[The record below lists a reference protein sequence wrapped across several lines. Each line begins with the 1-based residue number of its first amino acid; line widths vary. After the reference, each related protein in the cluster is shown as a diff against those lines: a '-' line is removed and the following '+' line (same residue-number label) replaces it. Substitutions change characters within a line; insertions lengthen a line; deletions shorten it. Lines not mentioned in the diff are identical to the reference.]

1 MPLIS
6 PLISSRR
13 WLVVLMLICTLM
25 VWGCGPAR
33 DNAPTSEATST
44 SAAPT
49 AEAAPVAT
57 EAAAAPESAT
67 NESGATIVEFWT
79 FDHLPERI
87 GVYEAVAARFMA
99 ANPGVEI
106 RMVPKDEATIYPEL
120 IEAANVGQMPDLVML
135 GVERLPGLASAGW
148 VDEQAASAVIRSIGI
163 DDFRAGSLEMVTN
176 LESQQQWA
184 IPFSGWLQAIWYRK
198 DVFDAQGLSAPST
211 WDQINAAC
219 DALTQAGTQSN
230 GVTYAIALPSAP
242 DQNYGHQVFEQIA
255 ISNQAWPLALSGEVT
270 FNTPEMIDA
279 LRFFANLQ
287 RCSAPGPLSAE
298 QAADYYLN
306 GEAAMIFYSTYFI
319 DDMVLGGQRPGGRVV
334 QPNPTDL
341 AQRTSFASG
350 MVGPKGSSTYGQ
362 MVALA
367 ITQGADSAAR
377 DVARFFSTDGY
388 LEILGISPMGKI
400 PQRHSMATKW
410 TELSPV
416 FANYSAATLGHI
428 ANGFDNSHRWVLR
441 GGYTNNQRAVIS
453 DIESQLLIPQA
464 LDKILKGEF
473 TPESAAEWLQAQ
485 TQTLIDTKQ

>member
-6 PLISSRR
+6 PLIFSRR
-13 WLVVLMLICTLM
+13 LLVALMLMLTVIAS
-25 VWGCGPAR
+25 GCGPAR
-33 DNAPTSEATST
+33 GDTDPSEANPT

-49 AEAAPVAT
+49 AETAPATPEAAT
-57 EAAAAPESAT
+57 EATPDSGTTESA
-67 NESGATIVEFWT
+67 AQVVEFWT

-106 RMVPKDEATIYPEL
+106 RMIPKDEATIYPEL
-120 IEAANVGQMPDLVML
+120 REAAAANQLPDLVIL
-135 GVERLPGLASAGW
+135 GVERLPALAAEGW
-148 VDEQAASAVIRSIGI
+148 IDEQAASTVIRTIGI

-198 DVFDAQGLSAPST
+198 DLFDAQGLSAPAT

-219 DALTQAGTQSN
+219 DTLAQS
-230 GVTYAIALPSAP
+230 GDVTYAIALPSAP
-242 DQNYGHQVFEQIA
+242 DQNYVHQVFEQIA
-255 ISNQAWPLALSGEVT
+255 ISNQAWPFAPSGEVA
-270 FNTPEMIDA
+270 FNTPEMIEA
-279 LRFFANLQ
+279 LRFFSDLK

-306 GEAAMIFYSTYFI
+306 GEAAMIFYSTYFM
-319 DDMVLGGQRPGGRVV
+319 DDMVLGGQRPDGSVV
-334 QPNPTDL
+334 KPNPANL

-362 MVALA
+362 VVALA
-367 ITQGADSAAR
+367 ITQGADPVAR

-410 TELSPV
+410 TELSPI

-428 ANGFDNSHRWVLR
+428 ANGFDSSHRWVLR
-441 GGYTNNQRAVIS
+441 GDYSNAQRAVIS
-453 DIESQLLIPQA
+453 DIESQWLIPQA
-464 LDKILKGEF
+464 FDKILDGEF

-485 TQTLIDTKQ
+485 TQALVDAKR